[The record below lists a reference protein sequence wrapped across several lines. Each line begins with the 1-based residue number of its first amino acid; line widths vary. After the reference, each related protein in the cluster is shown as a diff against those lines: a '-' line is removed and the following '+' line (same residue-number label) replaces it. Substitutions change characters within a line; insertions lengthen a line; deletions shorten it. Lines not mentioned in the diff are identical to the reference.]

1 MSIRYSLL
9 TVAGAFLL
17 AACGAEMAEAPE
29 PEAPAADA
37 AQEEAAP
44 AAEPAAEPAGDG
56 GLPARVVAER
66 GGFIPEGVE
75 YDQANGR
82 LLTGSIAEGTIFEI
96 HADGSMTAAVSDPEL
111 GATIGIEADE
121 PRDRLLVANSG
132 GFGEAPGQA
141 MLGVYSLT
149 TGERIAMVDLMATL
163 GELPEGATVFANDV
177 TVAEDGTVY
186 ATDTRMNVVY
196 QVDGDYNASVMHAFE
211 GIEGMALN
219 GLVHHPDGYLLVADL
234 GNGGI
239 YRIPVDDP
247 AAASEVSLPE
257 PMSGADGLVWDS
269 AGNLVVVSNSSGMIT
284 ALTSDDGWAS
294 ATIAAVGLYEGQ
306 ATTGAAVGDDI
317 YIVHPFFQDP
327 EALPIIE
334 RVTFQ

>member
-1 MSIRYSLL
+1 MSIRYTLL
-9 TVAGAFLL
+9 TVAGALVL
-17 AACGAEMAEAPE
+17 TACGSEMAEAP
-29 PEAPAADA
+29 AP
-37 AQEEAAP
+37 EAAP
-44 AAEPAAEPAGDG
+44 AEDAAPAAAEPAESADDG
-56 GLPARVVAER
+56 ALPARIVAER

-96 HADGSMTAAVSDPEL
+96 HADGSMTAVVSDPEL

-132 GFGEAPGQA
+132 GFGEAPGRA
-141 MLGVYSLT
+141 ELGVFSLT
-149 TGERIAMVDLMATL
+149 TGERIAMVDLAATL
-163 GELPEGATVFANDV
+163 GELPEGASVFANDV

-196 QVDGDYNASVMHAFE
+196 VVDGDYNASVMHRFE
-211 GIEGMALN
+211 GIEGLALN

-239 YRIPVDDP
+239 YKVPVDDP
-247 AAASEVSLPE
+247 AAASEVALPE
-257 PMSGADGLVWDS
+257 PMAGADGLVWDS
-269 AGNLVVVSNSSGMIT
+269 AGNLVVVSNSSGMVT
-284 ALTSDDGWAS
+284 ALQSDDGWAS
-294 ATIAAVGLYEGQ
+294 ASIAAVAPYEGQ

>member
-1 MSIRYSLL
+1 MSIRYSFL

-17 AACGAEMAEAPE
+17 TACGSEMAETPD
-29 PEAPAADA
+29 PEATPAADA
-37 AQEEAAP
+37 AAP

-56 GLPARVVAER
+56 GLPARIVAER

-111 GATIGIEADE
+111 VATIGIEADE
-121 PRDRLLVANSG
+121 PRDRLLAANSG
-132 GFGEAPGQA
+132 GFAEAPGQA
-141 MLGVYSLT
+141 MLAVFSLT
-149 TGERIAMVDLMATL
+149 TGERIAMVDLAATL
-163 GELPEGATVFANDV
+163 GELPEGASVFANDV
-177 TVAEDGTVY
+177 TVAEDGTVF
-186 ATDTRMNVVY
+186 ATDTRMNVIY
-196 QVDGDYNASVMHAFE
+196 QVDGDYNASVMHRFE
-211 GIEGMALN
+211 GIEGLALN
-219 GLVHHPDGYLLVADL
+219 GIVHHSEGYLLVADL

-239 YRIPVDDP
+239 YKVPVDDP
-247 AAASEVSLPE
+247 AATSEVSLPE
-257 PMSGADGLVWDS
+257 PMAGADGLVWDS

-284 ALTSDDGWAS
+284 ALQSDDGWAS
-294 ATIAAVGLYEGQ
+294 ATIAAVGPYEGQ
-306 ATTGAAVGDDI
+306 ATTGAVVGDDI

-327 EALPIIE
+327 DALPIIE

>member
-1 MSIRYSLL
+1 MSIRYTLL
-9 TVAGAFLL
+9 TVAGALVL
-17 AACGAEMAEAPE
+17 TACGSEMAEAPA
-29 PEAPAADA
+29 PEAAPPEDAAPAA
-37 AQEEAAP
+37 EAAP
-44 AAEPAAEPAGDG
+44 AAAEPADDG
-56 GLPARVVAER
+56 ALPARIVAER

-96 HADGSMTAAVSDPEL
+96 HGDGSMTAVVSDPEL

-132 GFGEAPGQA
+132 GFGEAPGRA
-141 MLGVYSLT
+141 GLAVFNLT
-149 TGERIAMVDLMATL
+149 TGERIAMIDLAATL
-163 GELPEGATVFANDV
+163 GELPEGASVFANDV

-186 ATDTRMNVVY
+186 VTDTRMNVVY
-196 QVDGDYNASVMHAFE
+196 VVDGDYNASVMHRFE
-211 GIEGMALN
+211 GIEGLALN

-239 YRIPVDDP
+239 YKVPVDDP
-247 AAASEVSLPE
+247 AAASEVALPE
-257 PMSGADGLVWDS
+257 PMAGADGLVWDS
-269 AGNLVVVSNSSGMIT
+269 AGNLVVVSNSSGMVT
-284 ALTSDDGWAS
+284 ALQSDDGWTSAS
-294 ATIAAVGLYEGQ
+294 IAGVAPYEGQ
-306 ATTGAAVGDDI
+306 ATTGAVVGDDI